1 MSPRAWWVLAAVA
14 GAAAAWAWAAA
25 DRWAAAF
32 GWLAC
37 AAFLVAGWRE
47 WSWRRAIRAVAQGL
61 RDPRA
66 LEREGASGRELAAA
80 VESVLR
86 EVREDLQRARARE
99 SHLRELV
106 EALPWGLV
114 ELDHRRRAVWV
125 NRPAA
130 ALLGVQPEQAADTS
144 AVALFRR
151 HEVDELLDRAERAG
165 EAVRDL
171 ELGGVLQVV
180 LWLAWVAVTWLY
192 LWAFGTAPP
201 AERLARVMGYGFAPV
216 GLQIFIAPSGL
227 EIPAALLAFGYTFA
241 AMITGVE
248 AAAGT
253 TRGRAAVSVL
263 AGMAFFAITLGL
275 LGSGHNDFAPG
286 IFSLDPLPIS
296 VASQPT
302 E

>member
-1 MSPRAWWVLAAVA
+1 MIATKRHGRLRGALALDPQTYREIAESPRAIIGAVLVVITATVLA
-14 GAAAAWAWAAA
+14 GLG
-25 DRWAAAF
+25 
-32 GWLAC
+32 GWLWTGRLTQGTVLPGSGLWGG
-37 AAFLVAGWRE
+37 FRGETFIETTDISRFVAR
-47 WSWRRAIRAVAQGL
+47 
-61 RDPRA
+61 
-66 LEREGASGRELAAA
+66 
-80 VESVLR
+80 SVI
-86 EVREDLQRARARE
+86 A
-99 SHLRELV
+99 
-106 EALPWGLV
+106 
-114 ELDHRRRAVWV
+114 
-125 NRPAA
+125 
-130 ALLGVQPEQAADTS
+130 
-144 AVALFRR
+144 
-151 HEVDELLDRAERAG
+151 
-165 EAVRDL
+165 
-171 ELGGVLQVV
+171 GGVLQVV